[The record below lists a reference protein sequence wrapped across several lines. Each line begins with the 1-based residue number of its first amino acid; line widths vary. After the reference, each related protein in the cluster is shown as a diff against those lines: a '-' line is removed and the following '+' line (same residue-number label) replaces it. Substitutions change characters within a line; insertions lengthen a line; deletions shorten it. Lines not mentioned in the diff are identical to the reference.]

1 MRRAVLTLAVVGSV
15 LSALYLLEGTRYS
28 LGTPAEPGPGL
39 FPLIVSGLLLIGFVG
54 TGIEALASTSK
65 AKVAWPAGAARW
77 RVAAIALSC
86 TAYGL
91 TLPYLGHMIAG
102 SLLAFAVLHVM
113 ALRSWPLKIALSLG
127 IGVGSYVLF
136 GMVLGVPFP
145 SGILFD
151 DWHPQ

>member
-1 MRRAVLTLAVVGSV
+1 MRRAVVIFAAAGSLLSV
-15 LSALYLLEGTRYS
+15 LYLIEGTRYA
-28 LGTPAEPGPGL
+28 LGTPAAPGPGL

-54 TGIEALASTSK
+54 TGIEAAASASK
-65 AKVAWPAGAARW
+65 AKVCWPAGAARW

-91 TLPYLGHMIAG
+91 ALPYLGHMIAG
-102 SLLAFAVLHVM
+102 TLLAFAVLHVM
-113 ALRSWPLKIALSLG
+113 ALRSWPVKIALSLG

-145 SGILFD
+145 SGILFE
-151 DWHPQ
+151 

>member
-1 MRRAVLTLAVVGSV
+1 MRSAVLTLAVVGSI
-15 LSALYLLEGTRYS
+15 LSALYLIEGTRYS
-28 LGTPAEPGPGL
+28 LGTPADPGPGL

-54 TGIEALASTSK
+54 TGIEALASASK
-65 AKVAWPAGAARW
+65 AKVDWPSGPARW

-86 TAYGL
+86 AAYGFA
-91 TLPYLGHMIAG
+91 LPYLGHMIAG

-113 ALRSWPLKIALSLG
+113 ALRSWPVKVTLSLG

-151 DWHPQ
+151 